1 MAQLVATMASS
12 LLEPNKI
19 NIGILKRDGKFFLN

>member
-12 LLEPNKI
+12 LLELNKI
-19 NIGILKRDGKFFLN
+19 NIGNLKRDGKQL

>member
-1 MAQLVATMASS
+1 MAQLVVTMASS

-19 NIGILKRDGKFFLN
+19 NIGNLKRDDKQFQN